1 MRGSRKFLVVILYVL
16 SVTFIAFAVVFWKY
30 DTLAGVGAYAL
41 GMATGVGAF
50 MWGNREEHK
59 AKSGETPQ

>member
-1 MRGSRKFLVVILYVL
+1 MKGWRKFIVAVLYILA
-16 SVTFIAFAVVFWKY
+16 VTFIAFAVVFWKY

-50 MWGNREEHK
+50 MYGNAKEHAASRQEK
-59 AKSGETPQ
+59 P